1 MRTTA
6 ACDCAMAKEQRR
18 KRHPMKSGLAAQRG
32 PWLAAL
38 LATSIA
44 SLAVPAGAQT
54 PWAVYVMDADGENAK
69 KVSRDDKSSFGS
81 PVWSHDGKKLAYDG
95 RSAVSHIF
103 VQTLAGATV
112 QDVLYVSSPKLLK
125 RLSLG
130 YEGLLADVYWTRAV
144 QYFGEKHHAG
154 GGRYELLWPLLNIT
168 TQLDP
173 HLIPAYAFGQT
184 FLSARPPNG
193 AGVPEKAIELVEYG
207 IRNNPDDWHLYYD
220 LGFIYYDLKDY
231 RSAADAFLRGSH
243 VPKAHP
249 FLKILA
255 AQMAEHGGDLETAR
269 MMWTVTYQT
278 THDKEIRANAAAH
291 LLALQADQEVTEL
304 ERLIENYL
312 QKTGRLPASF
322 AEMAEAGYLRGVPAD
337 PLGNPYIL
345 TTDGQVL
352 LRDPDDLP
360 FVEKGLPPGYVPPAA
375 PRIHPAD

>member
-1 MRTTA
+1 MIRSRQVTGAAAGLLLLCMAGSVVLLRQVDQVRTA
-6 ACDCAMAKEQRR
+6 A
-18 KRHPMKSGLAAQRG
+18 
-32 PWLAAL
+32 
-38 LATSIA
+38 
-44 SLAVPAGAQT
+44 
-54 PWAVYVMDADGENAK
+54 
-69 KVSRDDKSSFGS
+69 
-81 PVWSHDGKKLAYDG
+81 
-95 RSAVSHIF
+95 
-103 VQTLAGATV
+103 TL

-173 HLIPAYAFGQT
+173 HLIAAYAFGQT

-220 LGFIYYDLKDY
+220 LGFIYYDLQDY
-231 RSAADAFLRGSH
+231 RNAADAFLRGSR
-243 VPKAHP
+243 VPNAHP

-255 AQMAEHGGDLETAR
+255 AQMAEHGGDVETAR
-269 MMWTVTYQT
+269 MMWTATYQT
-278 THDKEIRANAAAH
+278 THDKQIRANAAAH
-291 LLALQADQEVTEL
+291 LLAVQADQDVTEL
-304 ERLIENYL
+304 ERLIQNYL
-312 QKTGRLPASF
+312 QKRGHLPASF
-322 AEMAEAGYLRGVPAD
+322 AEMLAAGYLRGVPSD
-337 PLGNPYIL
+337 PLGNPYKL
-345 TTDGQVL
+345 TADGHVL

-375 PRIHPAD
+375 PKIFPAD